1 MGTYKENML
10 SIWERYR
17 KEVSA
22 EPADL
27 RELGDW
33 RSNRS
38 FGRRDLSI

>member
-10 SIWERYR
+10 AIWKQYCE
-17 KEVSA
+17 EVSS

-33 RSNRS
+33 AIKKGTLVSETS
-38 FGRRDLSI
+38 